1 MKFVHF
7 DKFVSSKAI
16 SENNHK
22 MINKRIKFII
32 HYLFSIRIQTAQ
44 LVWQFQLQ
52 HSKYPI
58 SANHPGSDTNCEWDD
73 KITRYIQPTQFKSH
87 RRQSMCPPFNDWNE
101 WNPWLERFNT
111 ICYGTYVVDISV

>member
-1 MKFVHF
+1 MKFVLF
-7 DKFVSSKAI
+7 NKFVSSKTI

-22 MINKRIKFII
+22 MINERMKFIR
-32 HYLFSIRIQTAQ
+32 LFFLRIQTAQ

-58 SANHPGSDTNCEWDD
+58 PANHPGSDTSCEWDD

-87 RRQSMCPPFNDWNE
+87 RRQSMRSPFNDWNE

-111 ICYGTYVVDISV
+111 ICYGTHVVDISA